1 MIAVATPEML
11 LVIIFPR
18 DAVESH
24 ADKDTHTSGGKQ
36 GNLASSTQGVT
47 SESMDGGE
55 QHSYEKSDGK

>member
-1 MIAVATPEML
+1 MIAVATP
-11 LVIIFPR
+11 
-18 DAVESH
+18 ESH